1 MTNGGRAMSMPV
13 LEVSQRLKR
22 RKLAKPFQFKGR
34 TAQEALMKVGK
45 DIEAAIDRQTEMIS
59 KVYDVLQ
66 SRASL
71 M

>member
-1 MTNGGRAMSMPV
+1 
-13 LEVSQRLKR
+13 
-22 RKLAKPFQFKGR
+22 
-34 TAQEALMKVGK
+34 MKVGK
-45 DIEAAIDRQTEMIS
+45 DIGAAIDRQTEMIS